1 MKPELGIRTVF
12 VVEPETLTSESPVN
26 FVKYGV
32 WNSLAPASVLRL
44 TSKGDKLI
52 HGIQVKVDPIENE
65 VGIRNNTSYEIRC
78 ELANSMCHV
87 CPNC

>member
-65 VGIRNNTSYEIRC
+65 VGIRNNTSYEPMRYG
-78 ELANSMCHV
+78 AN
-87 CPNC
+87 